1 MANFNRER
9 EEEIRKRV
17 TRRIQRRMLF
27 VLDFGLFFAFGLV
40 TSGMY
45 FGGFLSMML
54 MGWFMLTVVHAVYV
68 VYAEWADRAVSRAV
82 EQERNA
88 YYRAVAETVLAE
100 FGERKRKRGERIA
113 LTDDG
118 ELDDS
123 LESEF
128 EEREYRKRR

>member
-9 EEEIRKRV
+9 EAEIRQRV

-27 VLDFGLFFAFGLV
+27 VLDFGLFFAFGIA
-40 TSGMY
+40 TSAQY
-45 FGGFLSMML
+45 FDGFLSFLL
-54 MGWFMLTVVHAVYV
+54 MAWFMLVVAHAVYV

>member
-9 EEEIRKRV
+9 EAEIRQRV
-17 TRRIQRRMLF
+17 TRRIQWRMFFILDF
-27 VLDFGLFFAFGLV
+27 VLAFGFAIVVGERDLPALLELF
-40 TSGMY
+40 SAM
-45 FGGFLSMML
+45 
-54 MGWFMLTVVHAVYV
+54 WFMLVVAHAVYV